1 MNVFMV
7 NKIILPFVA
16 LLAPCFLM
24 AQPPL
29 PVICGNDL
37 LQEMLRTHHPELAA
51 AMDETFE
58 AVRLSQAQARGTLTI
73 NVVVHVVW
81 KESDEN
87 LSDELIQSQMDI
99 LNADFNRLNPDTA
112 NLRSI
117 FQQAAGVADI
127 EFKLA
132 AIERVQT
139 SKLFSVNLLGGTL
152 IPEVKSNALGGNNAW
167 DPGKYLNIW
176 VCHIQPIMLGPIVL
190 GQILGFAFP
199 PADLVNWPNGSNA
212 PAIGEDGVVIDY
224 RVFGKDNPYPIE
236 VPGSTESLV
245 VKGRTP
251 VHEVG
256 HYLGLRHIWGDGG
269 TFGPNDC
276 AQSDGVDDTPFAN
289 SQSEFDCDITKN
301 SCAGIDAHYGIDMPD
316 LIENFMDYSSE
327 ECMNMFTKGQIEI
340 VRNVLSGPR
349 SGLVEG
355 SSAIHPV
362 VTEAD
367 WKIVPNPASG
377 DCIVQLDKSS
387 HSDRRLQLVDTH
399 GRIILEDLLPAG
411 QTSAILPTHTLPN
424 GLYWVTCFNN
434 REVTRQ
440 LLMVQH

>member
-1 MNVFMV
+1 MLK
-7 NKIILPFVA
+7 KIIIPLIAVCTPFI
-16 LLAPCFLM
+16 LLAQ
-24 AQPPL
+24 QPGKL
-29 PVICGNDL
+29 LCGNDI
-37 LQEMLRTHHPELAA
+37 LQEMLRTHHPDLAN
-51 AMDETFE
+51 AMDQTFE
-58 AVRLSQAQARGTLTI
+58 AVRMPQTQTRGTLTI

-87 LSDELIQSQMDI
+87 LSDELIQSQIDI
-99 LNADFNRLNPDTA
+99 LNADFNRLNADTA

-117 FQQAAGVADI
+117 FQQAAGAADI

-139 SKLFSVNLLGGTL
+139 SNLFSVNLLGGTL

-167 DPGKYLNIW
+167 DPEKYLNIW
-176 VCHIQPIMLGPIVL
+176 VCHIQPIMVGPIVL

-199 PADLVNWPNGSNA
+199 PAGLGNWPEGSNA

-224 RVFGKDNPYPIE
+224 RVFGKDNPFPVE
-236 VPGSTESLV
+236 VPGSTEPLI

-276 AQSDGVDDTPFAN
+276 AQSDGVNDTPFAN

-301 SCAGIDAHYGIDMPD
+301 SCPGIDAHYGIDMPD

-327 ECMNMFTKGQIEI
+327 DCMNMFTKGQVEI
-340 VRNVLSGPR
+340 IRNVLTGPR

-355 SSAIHPV
+355 SSSIHPMAA
-362 VTEAD
+362 EAD
-367 WKIVPNPASG
+367 WQLVPNPTSG
-377 DCIVQLDKSS
+377 DSYVRLDVTSTRDRQVQLF
-387 HSDRRLQLVDTH
+387 DTH
-399 GRIILEDLLPAG
+399 GRMVQTQVIPAG
-411 QTSAILPTHTLPN
+411 QTSALLPTHTLAN
-424 GLYWVTCFNN
+424 GLYWVTCLDHQ
-434 REVTRQ
+434 EVSRR
-440 LLMVQH
+440 LLVVQH